1 MNFQCAVTLAV
12 MTDVMV
18 SNTGL
23 AANVVAVALGGL
35 LWFFAG
41 DPLPKAIDDGLEAF
55 ASKHR
60 RGGR

>member
-1 MNFQCAVTLAV
+1 MNFQRAVIIAV
-12 MTDVMV
+12 MTDIMSSSDEISV
-18 SNTGL
+18 SL
-23 AANVVAVALGGL
+23 VAVALGGI

-41 DPLPKAIDDGLEAF
+41 DPLPKAIDEGLEAF

>member
-1 MNFQCAVTLAV
+1 MNFQRAVVIAV
-12 MTDVMV
+12 MTDIMV
-18 SNTGL
+18 TSTGV
-23 AANVVAVALGGL
+23 AANMVAVALGGI

-41 DPLPKAIDDGLEAF
+41 DPLPKAIDEGLEAF